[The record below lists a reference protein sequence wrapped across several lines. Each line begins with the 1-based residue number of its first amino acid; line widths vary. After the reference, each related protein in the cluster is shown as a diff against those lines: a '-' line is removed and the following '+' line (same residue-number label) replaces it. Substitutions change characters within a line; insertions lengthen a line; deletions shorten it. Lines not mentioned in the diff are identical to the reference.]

1 MAAQQQFF
9 PQISSY
15 AQPNVPLNYN
25 ANYNRQIGDSIIQQ
39 LDTIWREY
47 FNWSRNPQGFAIA
60 PGMLVN
66 IQAVINDLNTDLE
79 NRMLDEIEQ
88 EYPDIFNPPPPA
100 QPKAQGQALS
110 AQIVGNQVTNMYNDT
125 TTPYYSGLLKKAAD
139 EFENEYQL
147 DSFRNHGTGLRLKPN
162 ATFKNFQ
169 PKFRGPF

>member
-1 MAAQQQFF
+1 MAAQPFL
-9 PQISSY
+9 PQIAAY
-15 AQPNVPLNYN
+15 AQPNVVLNYN
-25 ANYNRQIGDSIIQQ
+25 ANYHRRNGDSIIQQ

-47 FNWSRNPQGFAIA
+47 TNWTRNPQGFANA
-60 PGMLVN
+60 PAMLAN

-79 NRMLDEIEQ
+79 NCMYADIEQ

-110 AQIVGNQVTNMYNDT
+110 AQIVGNKVTGMYDET
-125 TTPYYSGLLKKAAD
+125 TTPSYNGLLKKAAD
-139 EFENEYQL
+139 EFENEYQR